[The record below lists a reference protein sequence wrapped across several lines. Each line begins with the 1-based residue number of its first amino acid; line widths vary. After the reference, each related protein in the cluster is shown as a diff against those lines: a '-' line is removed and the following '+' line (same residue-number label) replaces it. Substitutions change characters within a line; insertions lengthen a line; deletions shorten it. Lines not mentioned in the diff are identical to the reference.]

1 MKRMMITG
9 IAGGALGALAFW
21 YYQVTFQ
28 GGTIPAF
35 IGAQI
40 VSQGKYALPPAWV
53 GWGVHL
59 GVSISYTFLLVLILA
74 AVFPR
79 SFVLNRSVSLT
90 AALALGWL
98 TTLIAAPAFQITIA
112 LLAGKGFPAKL
123 WPLNP
128 AKGHTFWNHLL
139 FFVLVWALDTG
150 LALYMENRGRGNGRA
165 VSVHNSGGEPSF

>member
-9 IAGGALGALAFW
+9 IAGGALGAVAFW

-28 GGTIPAF
+28 GGTIPAY

-40 VSQGKYALPPAWV
+40 VSQGKYALSPAWV

-59 GVSISYTFLLVLILA
+59 GVSISYAFLLGLILT

-79 SFVLNRSVSLT
+79 SFVLNRSAGLA

-98 TTLIAAPAFQITIA
+98 TTLIAAPAIQITIA

-123 WPLNP
+123 LPLSS
-128 AKGHTFWNHLL
+128 ARGHTFWNHLL
-139 FFVLVWALDTG
+139 FFALIWAFDTG
-150 LALYMENRGRGNGRA
+150 LALYMKNRGRGNGRA
-165 VSVHNSGGEPSF
+165 PSPDSSGGEPSL